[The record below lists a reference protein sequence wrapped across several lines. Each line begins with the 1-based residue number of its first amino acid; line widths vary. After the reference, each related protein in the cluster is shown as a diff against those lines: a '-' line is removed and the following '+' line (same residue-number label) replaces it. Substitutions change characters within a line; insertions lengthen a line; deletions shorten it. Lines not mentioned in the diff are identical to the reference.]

1 MLWPRRVN
9 DTNGLLS
16 DVYIITSSGYFCVNI
31 VSIVVKYNGMSSGLT
46 FQQRGLIM
54 PFNEEEYKEKLRVF
68 EIIGNYG
75 RAKKLLK
82 NYIKIR

>member
-1 MLWPRRVN
+1 
-9 DTNGLLS
+9 
-16 DVYIITSSGYFCVNI
+16 
-31 VSIVVKYNGMSSGLT
+31 MSSGLT